1 MKKIMCCP
9 SSLLPT
15 RLDSQTEYLS
25 LYSRAPNRRGSIGY
39 IAPTLP
45 TLIQR
50 AGLMPTVQTW
60 DFTSIALSVAA
71 ADQVTLRKDSP
82 DGWTRMIDLSICL
95 NEPAV
100 WEAQREVLEA
110 SLQHLTGDF
119 WTLRFLEGGLEP
131 PRAKQ
136 GRLSDAD
143 CVCLL
148 SGGADS
154 LVGGIDLTTAGR
166 RPLFVSRIVRGDAET
181 QRRYAR
187 ELGAQ
192 GRHFQWSF
200 TVKQN
205 GESEPSTRG
214 RSIIFFAFA
223 ALAASAIQSEE
234 NQPVEVIVPENGF
247 VSLNISLTPGRLGSL
262 STKTTHPLYMHGIQS
277 LWDDCGINAHLSFPY
292 RYKTKGEV
300 FAECADPKK
309 LKALVNDS
317 KSCGKIQ
324 RHKLTHCGECF
335 PCMVRR
341 AAFLAAG
348 ISDKTMKG
356 YLCEDLKDSTSSD
369 LLAVASALLRY
380 KQKGLHRF
388 IGGALAFAPNQDRVL
403 YEGVVA
409 RGMDEL
415 RQLLKSHGVL

>member
-15 RLDSQTEYLS
+15 RSDSQTEYLS
-25 LYSRAPNRRGSIGY
+25 IYSHAPAGRVSAGY

-45 TLIQR
+45 SLVQR
-50 AGLMPTVQTW
+50 AGLMPTVRTW
-60 DFTSIALSVAA
+60 DFTTIALSVAA
-71 ADQVTLRKDSP
+71 ADQIILRKDSP

-100 WEAQREVLEA
+100 WEAQREVFES

-131 PRAKQ
+131 PRARQ

-166 RPLFVSRIVRGDAET
+166 RPLFVSRVVRGDAET

-192 GRHFQWSF
+192 DRHYQWSF
-200 TVKQN
+200 TVKHN

-223 ALAASAIQSEE
+223 ALAASAILSEE

-262 STKTTHPLYMHGIQS
+262 STKTTHPLYMNGIQS
-277 LWDDCGINAHLSFPY
+277 LWDKCGINAHLSFPY

-300 FAECADPKK
+300 FAECTDQIK

-317 KSCGKIQ
+317 KSCGKIL

-341 AAFLAAG
+341 AAFLASG
-348 ISDKTMKG
+348 IPDKTMKG
-356 YLCEDLKDSTSSD
+356 YLCKNLKYSTSSD
-369 LLAVASALLRY
+369 VSAAASAFLRY
-380 KQKGLHRF
+380 KQRGLPRLV
-388 IGGALAFAPNQDRVL
+388 GGALAFAPNQVRVL

-415 RQLLKSHGVL
+415 GQLLKSHGVL